1 MTMIDDDDD
10 DDDDD
15 DEKNLKKVEGNR
27 ERPMAKKRKS

>member
-1 MTMIDDDDD
+1 MTMIDDD

-27 ERPMAKKRKS
+27 ERPMAKKS